1 MRKFQGEKSTKRY
14 GAGTDTPLSTPG
26 VITTNQ
32 NAGIPMPGKQQPN
45 KRKDML
51 TNLAMGAM
59 AGLAPGKAGQYL
71 PLVIGGIQALRQM
84 QQARA
89 AKSAASQSAPIG
101 VESSQVPYSSDTEE
115 YKKGGRVMKG
125 KTANTKTPQIP
136 KGKQIPMPM
145 KKGGMSK
152 KGC

>member
-1 MRKFQGEKSTKRY
+1 
-14 GAGTDTPLSTPG
+14 
-26 VITTNQ
+26 
-32 NAGIPMPGKQQPN
+32 
-45 KRKDML
+45 ML
-51 TNLAMGAM
+51 KNLAMGAM

-89 AKSAASQSAPIG
+89 AKRAGAGDPG
-101 VESSQVPYSSDTEE
+101 VAQQDADYPLNPSESIIRSKDGG

-125 KTANTKTPQIP
+125 KTANTKMPQIP

-145 KKGGMSK
+145 QKGGMTK